1 MANVTRRRQLVLEDA
16 ELDFSVSLDVNEYLI
31 ENWPTLTF
39 ANRRSVWSMADNDEN
54 FDWSSIE
61 YQLDEKVEELA
72 ASDPNV
78 DVNLGEVDEGVEVD
92 DDYEE
97 EFTQALLEYLSSAWD
112 DWDNVEDDIDDLAP
126 IIIDKITE
134 AVDEYYDEDES
145 EPTS

>member
-1 MANVTRRRQLVLEDA
+1 MPDVTRRRQLVLEDA

-61 YQLDEKVEELA
+61 EQIDEKVWELA
-72 ASDPNV
+72 DQDPTVETGVFDDGSV
-78 DVNLGEVDEGVEVD
+78 DVD

-97 EFTQALLEYLSSAWD
+97 EFTQALLEYFSSAWT
-112 DWDNVEDDIDDLAP
+112 DWENPEEDIDELGP

-134 AVDEYYDEDES
+134 VVDNYYDEDES
-145 EPTS
+145 ESTS

>member
-1 MANVTRRRQLVLEDA
+1 MPDVSRRRQLVLEDA

-39 ANRRSVWSMADNDEN
+39 ANRRSVWSNCTNDED
-54 FDWSSIE
+54 FDWSS
-61 YQLDEKVEELA
+61 VEDQIDQAVYDL
-72 ASDPNV
+72 SDSDSSVVIPEDDGGV
-78 DVNLGEVDEGVEVD
+78 DVD

-112 DWDNVEDDIDDLAP
+112 DWDNVEDDIDDLAS

>member
-1 MANVTRRRQLVLEDA
+1 MPDVSRRRQLVLEDA

-39 ANRRSVWSMADNDEN
+39 ANRRSVWSNCTNDED
-54 FDWSSIE
+54 FDWSS
-61 YQLDEKVEELA
+61 VEDQIDQAVYDLA
-72 ASDPNV
+72 DTDSSVVIPEDDGGV
-78 DVNLGEVDEGVEVD
+78 DVD

-112 DWDNVEDDIDDLAP
+112 DWDNVEDDIDDLAS

>member
-1 MANVTRRRQLVLEDA
+1 MPDVSRRRQLVLEDA

-39 ANRRSVWSMADNDEN
+39 ANRRSVWSNCNNNED
-54 FDWSSIE
+54 FDWSS
-61 YQLDEKVEELA
+61 VEDQIDQAVYDLA
-72 ASDPNV
+72 DTDSSVVIPEDDGGV
-78 DVNLGEVDEGVEVD
+78 DVD

-112 DWDNVEDDIDDLAP
+112 DWDNVEDDIDDLAS